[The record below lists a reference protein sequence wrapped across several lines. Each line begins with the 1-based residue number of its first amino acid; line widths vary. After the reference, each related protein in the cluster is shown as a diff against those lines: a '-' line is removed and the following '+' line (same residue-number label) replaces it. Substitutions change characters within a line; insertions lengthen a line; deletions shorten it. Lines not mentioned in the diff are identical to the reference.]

1 MKQHLYIY
9 YIANLNKIDND
20 CYFNG
25 LKICRG
31 EDFAVPLHLSIT
43 VVGNTITEKVNT
55 EMLILIMTMIT
66 NRIQHI
72 NSLLPLEGKSS
83 DIDSKILPCA
93 RLLHARTL
101 VIVLVSAIMLTAC
114 ERHTPAWK
122 QMDIAESL
130 MNIKPDSAL
139 AVLDGIPASDV
150 KGKETLARY
159 ALLKSMALDKNCIDT
174 TTFDILQPAIDY
186 YIEYGSPDEQLR
198 TYYYQGR
205 VYQNQG
211 DNDLAMQSFMRG
223 KEFCQEAS
231 DTLAMANLMVAQA
244 TILYSTYKIDD
255 YIKNNLDAAKL
266 YKAINRPDYEISC
279 LANILDGSILNNDR
293 TLADSIMSIAQE
305 RVKQN
310 SELGMVIAPY
320 ALSYALKFG
329 NKEDIVDILH
339 YYEHMQNLSD
349 ETKLDIVEAY
359 SKIGDSSN
367 ANRFMDSIDS
377 TSKVRTSLK
386 YLAIQSDILELQGDI
401 AGALTAYRQF
411 STTIDSIHMNIF
423 SRDLLF
429 AQERHEMEKVNLME
443 KQRVDKI
450 IWLSLCIV
458 FVLLIII
465 GYVYYRY
472 RLGKAKS
479 LLDTQEKQRLQLEQ
493 ENLKRENENL
503 ELRSRQV
510 ELERHN
516 LQQANEKLELERHNA
531 VLEKQA
537 AQLECERQS
546 LAAENLRLKIV
557 QLENESE
564 SLKEVLE
571 KQKDLA
577 KPIEDAIKIRIEMLN
592 GLLASRIT
600 DNDSYAE
607 PYGTWKDQIIQDKD
621 EFMNTTRLA
630 FKASHPKFIEY
641 LEQHGLSE
649 SEINYV
655 CLYAIGLRGKEV
667 GEYMQLKRHYHIS
680 SDVRKKLDIDEH
692 QTNIGIYIRKLMK
705 QL

>member
-1 MKQHLYIY
+1 M
-9 YIANLNKIDND
+9 
-20 CYFNG
+20 
-25 LKICRG
+25 
-31 EDFAVPLHLSIT
+31 
-43 VVGNTITEKVNT
+43 
-55 EMLILIMTMIT
+55 
-66 NRIQHI
+66 
-72 NSLLPLEGKSS
+72 
-83 DIDSKILPCA
+83 
-93 RLLHARTL
+93 
-101 VIVLVSAIMLTAC
+101 
-114 ERHTPAWK
+114 
-122 QMDIAESL
+122 
-130 MNIKPDSAL
+130 
-139 AVLDGIPASDV
+139 
-150 KGKETLARY
+150 
-159 ALLKSMALDKNCIDT
+159 
-174 TTFDILQPAIDY
+174 
-186 YIEYGSPDEQLR
+186 
-198 TYYYQGR
+198 
-205 VYQNQG
+205 G
-211 DNDLAMQSFMRG
+211 DDDAAMQSFMRG

-231 DTLAMANLMVAQA
+231 DTLTMANLMVAQA

-266 YKAINRPDYEISC
+266 YKAINRLDYEISC
-279 LANILDGSILNNDR
+279 LANVLDGSILNNDR
-293 TLADSIMSIAQE
+293 TLADSVMSIAQE

-359 SKIGDSSN
+359 CKIGDSSN

-386 YLAIQSDILELQGDI
+386 YLAIQSDILELKGDI
-401 AGALTAYRQF
+401 VGALTAYRKF

-429 AQERHEMEKVNLME
+429 AQERHEMEKANLME

-503 ELRSRQV
+503 ELRSHQV

-531 VLEKQA
+531 DLEKQA

-564 SLKEVLE
+564 SLKKVLK

-607 PYGTWKDQIIQDKD
+607 PYDTWKDQIIQDKD

-641 LEQHGLSE
+641 LEQHGLTE